1 MNIPRTIP
9 LLKVHMT
16 EKAVQPLVETLMSG
30 FITEGAKVKAFE
42 KSVSDYLDNPNLIA
56 TSSCTGAIQIALKMA
71 GVGIGSE
78 VITTA
83 MTCQATNQPIL
94 EAGADIIWSDVQPK
108 TGNIDPMDIKKKIT
122 AKTKAI
128 VMMHWAGQ
136 PCDID
141 EILDLAA
148 ARKIAVIEDAA
159 SAFGAEYKGRKIG
172 THSDFVCFSFGA
184 VKHITTGDGGILTMK
199 YPEIVERA
207 YLLKNQ
213 GNNKYAKRTETQWD
227 FDISEPGWKLS
238 MNDVAATLGLSQMEY
253 QNDLLEKRLFNA
265 LFYDTYLK
273 DIEGLQILERKTD
286 RKSACWIYTLLVD
299 RKEDFVKKMKENG
312 IQTSI
317 VHQRN
322 DLHSL
327 YSKSKTELPNLDVFY
342 KSMINIPVGWW
353 LNSEDLE
360 FIVSTI
366 KKGW

>member
-1 MNIPRTIP
+1 
-9 LLKVHMT
+9 
-16 EKAVQPLVETLMSG
+16 
-30 FITEGAKVKAFE
+30 
-42 KSVSDYLDNPNLIA
+42 
-56 TSSCTGAIQIALKMA
+56 
-71 GVGIGSE
+71 
-78 VITTA
+78 
-83 MTCQATNQPIL
+83 
-94 EAGADIIWSDVQPK
+94 
-108 TGNIDPMDIKKKIT
+108 
-122 AKTKAI
+122 
-128 VMMHWAGQ
+128 
-136 PCDID
+136 
-141 EILDLAA
+141 
-148 ARKIAVIEDAA
+148 
-159 SAFGAEYKGRKIG
+159 
-172 THSDFVCFSFGA
+172 
-184 VKHITTGDGGILTMK
+184 
-199 YPEIVERA
+199 
-207 YLLKNQ
+207 
-213 GNNKYAKRTETQWD
+213 
-227 FDISEPGWKLS
+227 
-238 MNDVAATLGLSQMEY
+238 
-253 QNDLLEKRLFNA
+253 